1 MPAMPL
7 IFGYPASP
15 FIVGSIIFVLVCY
28 FFGAFLLPAMLQYR
42 KLGKVIK
49 ALEANIAENRREL
62 GKAFLDDVT
71 LQHLWA
77 EYGETLHEQRELNG
91 QTGIFEVTAVR
102 STLPAEAIFTVQT
115 LVDTPLKTE
124 FFKHLPG
131 ILTGLGIIGTFSGL
145 IAGLSAFKVDSDPEK
160 VRSGLNALVGGVHEA
175 FLVSAMAIGCAMVAT
190 FIEKIFVTALYK
202 RVELICQLLDGG
214 YQSGAGEEYLSRLV
228 IASEASAKE
237 AKQLKQA
244 LVEDLRE
251 ILEDISERQIA
262 TVTATSSQIA
272 KDIVLGMTEGLK
284 DPLDKINNA
293 VTQVSGDQGGAV
305 NKLLAETMTA
315 MTAQIRDLFGSQATD
330 LNRMQQQ
337 TVDAMTSAVGKLQQ
351 LVSDIGTTGQT
362 TTDAVTEKLEKA
374 LDAMAGRQSA
384 MDAQVRDLLTEVQA
398 SIGKVSGE
406 SNQKLQES
414 LSAVSSSVEGAVQS
428 LQRIMEKASVRDV
441 ERGQLM
447 EKNTA
452 DTVFSISTEVKTL
465 IEQSATASK
474 QMGDAVTAMQRLTTD
489 SVKTMAEGANRLYAA
504 SEKFADAGNA
514 TSGVLDKAQK
524 LIVQMA
530 DASSALTGSTNMLNG
545 AIQDYKLT
553 RDSFAAM
560 ADALKSTVESA
571 KSEASL
577 TSDILS
583 RIQKS
588 SEALLAAENK
598 ANDYL
603 SQVSQVLGEA
613 HQVFGTQVVATL
625 EKMNG
630 EFYRHLEQATSAL
643 AGAIEDLEGVFEKI
657 PS

>member
-1 MPAMPL
+1 MSAMPL
-7 IFGYPASP
+7 IFGYPAPP
-15 FIVGSIIFVLVCY
+15 FIVGSTIFLLICY
-28 FFGAFLLPAMLQYR
+28 FLVAFLLPAMLQYR
-42 KLGKVIK
+42 KLGKVIN
-49 ALEANIAENRREL
+49 ALGKNKDANRKEV
-62 GKAFLDDVT
+62 GKAFTSDAT
-71 LQHLWA
+71 LQHLWV

-131 ILTGLGIIGTFSGL
+131 ILTGLGIIGTFAGL

-175 FLVSAMAIGCAMVAT
+175 FLVSAVAICCAMLAT
-190 FIEKIFVTALYK
+190 FVEKIFVTALYK
-202 RVELICQLLDGG
+202 RVELICQLLDSG
-214 YQSGAGEEYLSRLV
+214 YQTGAGEEYLSRLV

-244 LVEDLRE
+244 LVEDLRK
-251 ILEDISERQIA
+251 ILDDISERQIA

-272 KDIVLGMTEGLK
+272 KEIVLGMTEGLK
-284 DPLDKINNA
+284 DPLDKINSA
-293 VTQVSGDQGGAV
+293 VNQVSGDQGGAV

-351 LVSDIGTTGQT
+351 FVSDIGTTGQT
-362 TTDAVTEKLEKA
+362 TTDAMTEKLAKA
-374 LDAMAGRQSA
+374 LEAMEGRQSA
-384 MDAQVRDLLTEVQA
+384 MDTQIRDLLIEVQA
-398 SIGKVSGE
+398 SIGRVSGE

-414 LSAVSSSVEGAVQS
+414 LAAVSNSVQGAVQN
-428 LQRIMEKASVRDV
+428 LQGIIEKAAMRDIA
-441 ERGQLM
+441 RGQLM
-447 EKNTA
+447 EKNTT
-452 DTVFSISTEVKTL
+452 DTVSSISTEVKTL
-465 IEQSATASK
+465 IEQSALASR

-504 SEKFADAGNA
+504 SEKFSDAGNA
-514 TSGVLDKAQK
+514 TAGVLDKAQK

-530 DASSALTGSTNMLNG
+530 DASGALTGSTNMLNG
-545 AIQDYKLT
+545 AIQDYKVT
-553 RDSFAAM
+553 RDSFSYM
-560 ADALKSTVESA
+560 VDALKSTVESA

-577 TSDILS
+577 TADILS

-588 SEALLAAENK
+588 TEALLVAENK

-603 SQVSQVLGEA
+603 NQVSQVLGEA
-613 HQVFGTQVVATL
+613 HHTFGTQVVATL